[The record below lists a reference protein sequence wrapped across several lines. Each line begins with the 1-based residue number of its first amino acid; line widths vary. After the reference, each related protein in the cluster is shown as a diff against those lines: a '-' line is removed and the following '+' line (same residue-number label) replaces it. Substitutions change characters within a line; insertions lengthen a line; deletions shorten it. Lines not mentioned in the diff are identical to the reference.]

1 MEENELCGVLLVN
14 KPLGCTSHDVVG
26 KVRKLY
32 HLRRVGHTGT
42 LDPMAEGLL
51 VVLVGRAAKAAEY
64 LTVKEKEYEATI
76 RFGMTSDTED
86 ATGEVQET
94 GKPIPNKEEIE
105 AILPRFRGSILQ
117 TPPMYSALKVN
128 GRKLVDLARKG
139 EIVERKARPV
149 EISKLEIE
157 PTSYP
162 SLYRLFARV
171 SSGTYIRTLCADIGK
186 ALGCGAI
193 MDSLKRTKVDSFS
206 LDSAK
211 SLDELEKMS
220 DEERLS
226 ALLPLETLFD
236 DLPALRLVPF
246 YEKLLRSGCRVL
258 TEKLGAEAKKLAP
271 GARVRL
277 CDASGL
283 FFALGEAEDTE
294 DGVVLKSIKTFVL

>member
-26 KVRKLY
+26 RVRKLY

-64 LTVKEKEYEATI
+64 LTAGEKEYEATI
-76 RFGMTSDTED
+76 RFGLTSDTED

-94 GKPIPNKEEIE
+94 GKPIPSQEEIE

-128 GRKLVDLARKG
+128 GKKLVDLARKG
-139 EIVERKARPV
+139 EVVERAPRPV

-157 PTSYP
+157 PTSDP

-171 SSGTYIRTLCADIGK
+171 SAGTYIRTLCADLGE

-193 MDSLKRTKVDSFS
+193 MDSLKRTKVDSFT

-211 SLDELEKMS
+211 TLDDLEQMS
-220 DEERLS
+220 DEERAS
-226 ALLPLETLFD
+226 SLLPLECLFS
-236 DLPALRLVPF
+236 DLPSLCLGTF
-246 YEKLLRSGCRVL
+246 HEKLIRSGCKVL
-258 TEKLGAEAKKLAP
+258 TKKLESSAANLAP
-271 GARVRL
+271 DTRVRIL
-277 CDASGL
+277 DGQGN
-283 FFALGEAEDTE
+283 FFALGEVEE
-294 DGVVLKSIKTFVL
+294 SEEGPVLKAIKTFLL